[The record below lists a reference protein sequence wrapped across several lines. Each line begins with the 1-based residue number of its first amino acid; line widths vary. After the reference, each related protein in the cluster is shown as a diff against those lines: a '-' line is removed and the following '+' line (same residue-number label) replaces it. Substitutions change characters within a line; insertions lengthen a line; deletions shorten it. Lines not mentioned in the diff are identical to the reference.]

1 MSDPILTRSNF
12 NVTVSKRDDRL
23 QTTSPI
29 TVKNQ
34 IQEVRSIDQL
44 GLNITNRADG
54 SFIIYNANTG
64 KYDVRPPY
72 IITAAGYGLAS
83 NNTHYY
89 VNSKT
94 GLTANS
100 SGLYVN
106 SAYIA
111 TVYVN
116 TANNSTHVFGKNEAD
131 LSVGSAVY
139 STYLGGEPASYF
151 LNASNFNAGV
161 ISETLLP
168 YRMNQDITNISSVQ
182 FNDLTVTGFLTVSGG
197 INTIQSNNISTSDS
211 MIYLNNGTAQ
221 VSISRIIGNGS
232 ILTFTANNTFS
243 VGSDVSVS
251 GVNPSS
257 FNGVYVNVLSAN
269 STQFTVA
276 NTNTSTYI
284 GGGLVR
290 AKSKAI
296 VDLGF
301 SAGYYDGSHRYGGIF
316 RDHTNGTWK
325 VFDNLTSEP
334 DRSVY
339 IDQGDSSFRTANF
352 MANTLIVGNGTIF
365 STITSSSFSGTSNN
379 TVYAFGKGETDLNV
393 NTAIYLNGKTDTYF
407 SNASNLKTGIL
418 SSNIFPIIDCGTY

>member
-23 QTTSPI
+23 QITSPI

-44 GLNITNRADG
+44 GLNITNRVDG
-54 SFIIYNANTG
+54 SFIIYNANTD

-72 IITAAGYGLAS
+72 IFTAAGYGLTS

-94 GLTANS
+94 GLIANT
-100 SGLYVN
+100 SGLFVN

-116 TANNSTHVFGKNEAD
+116 TANNSTHAFGKNEED
-131 LSVGSAVY
+131 LNVGSAVY
-139 STYLGGEPASYF
+139 STYLGGVPASYF
-151 LNASNFNAGV
+151 LNASNFNTGV

-168 YRMNQDITNISSVQ
+168 YRMNQDTTNISSVQ

-197 INTIQSNNISTSDS
+197 VNSVQSNNISTSDS
-211 MIYLNNGTAQ
+211 MIYLNNGTVP
-221 VSISRIIGNGS
+221 VSITAISGNGS
-232 ILTFTANNTFS
+232 ILKFTANNTFS

-251 GVNPSS
+251 GANSSS
-257 FNGVYVNVLSAN
+257 FNGIYINVLSAN

-276 NTNTSTYI
+276 GNNTSTYI

-290 AKSKAI
+290 AKSKTT

-316 RDHTNGTWK
+316 RDHTTGTWK

-365 STITSSSFSGTSNN
+365 STITPSSFSGTANN
-379 TVYAFGKGETDLNV
+379 TVYAFGKNEANLNV
-393 NTAIYLNGKTDTYF
+393 NTAIYLNGKSDAYF
-407 SNASNLKTGIL
+407 SNATNLTAGIL